1 MDPAKLTGQA
11 LLSHTIKTTPIIDNH
26 AHPLLDLEAI
36 GRYPL
41 LSITTE
47 AHGDAIHASLTSL
60 AHLRAVKQLATVLRC
75 EPSWEAV
82 VNAIEAKRI
91 EDYDAWVEECLG
103 GIESVLVDDG
113 LDGDNEVYPY
123 SYFSSLTR
131 SPAKRIVRIEQVAA
145 SIIDEHLPAD
155 ESAARTAQ
163 DAAVVFDKVLK
174 AFDQSIGDAI
184 ADPEVVAFKS
194 VICYRT
200 GLAIPR
206 KPDGA
211 AAKKAFVTI
220 YAAHTRGTDKAFRR
234 VNHSGLNEYLVH
246 RLACLIRN
254 ADGPNKKPIQFH
266 TGLGDNDI
274 TLTSASPAHLQQFIR
289 QYPTVPIVL
298 LHSSY
303 PYVREAGYL
312 ACVYA
317 NVYADMG
324 EIFPF
329 LSRDGQ
335 ETAVRQVLELC
346 PWSKILWSTDGH
358 WFPETYLLAVLQ
370 VREVLEKVLCE
381 YARKGHMTW
390 REATQL
396 VKDVLF
402 HNSNHV
408 YHLQLPFAP
417 EESLL
422 NPRRLSGRSDLD
434 ILEAFLDG
442 KKPPQY
448 LRVYWNDMTATS
460 RVRAIPMRRVVSAL
474 NEDGD
479 FSLSIAKASLGL
491 LQNDTVV
498 PGASGTGEYRL
509 HPDFTSLR
517 EGPRDGHISVFGDFR
532 EQDGSVVNLCPRSL
546 LQRVVEVAARHGLTF
561 HVGFE
566 IELVLV
572 ERVDSSVEKYR
583 TLRNDGHAWSASRMT
598 DHPVFV
604 SVIERAVAEL
614 ETGGIYVEQ
623 VHPESAPGQFE
634 VVLPRA
640 PPLEAVD
647 TLLHVREV
655 ISGIAQAEGYRM
667 TLHPKPF
674 PSSCGTAAHVHMSIS
689 SPGGARPETYRPF
702 YAGILRHLRAIAAVT
717 YGSPAS
723 YERVRDGCWA
733 GGRWVAWGTQN
744 RETPLRRVEDG
755 HWEVKCVDGTAN
767 PYLALA
773 ALLGAGTHGFAER
786 EELAWGDCEVDPAA
800 LTAND
805 RRELGV
811 GEMLPADLGEAL
823 RALGED
829 GVMCDVLGEEMVQ
842 RYTAVKEA
850 EMKLLASVSPD
861 ERRQWIMERY

>member
-11 LLSHTIKTTPIIDNH
+11 LLSHTIQTTPIIDNH

-60 AHLRAVKQLATVLRC
+60 AHLRAVKQLAKVLRC

-91 EDYDAWVEECLG
+91 EDYDAWVEECLN

-113 LDGDNEVYPY
+113 LDGENAVYPY
-123 SYFSSLTR
+123 TYFSSLTR
-131 SPAKRIVRIEQVAA
+131 SPAKRIVRIEKIAA
-145 SIIDEHLPAD
+145 DIFNEHLPVD
-155 ESAARTAQ
+155 EGTARTAE
-163 DAAVVFDKVLK
+163 DSNAVFDKALK
-174 AFDQSIGDAI
+174 AFDSSILEAI
-184 ADPEVVAFKS
+184 ADPEVVGFKS

-206 KPDGA
+206 KPDA
-211 AAKKAFVTI
+211 AFARKAFEGI
-220 YAAHTRGTDKAFRR
+220 YATHTKGTDNAFTR
-234 VNHSGLNEYLVH
+234 VNHPGLNEYLVH

-254 ADGPNKKPIQFH
+254 TEGSGKKPIQFH

-274 TLTSASPAHLQQFIR
+274 TLTSASPAHLQEFIR

-298 LHSSY
+298 LHASY
-303 PYVREAGYL
+303 PYTREAGYL

-317 NVYADMG
+317 NVYADIG

-335 ETAVRQVLELC
+335 ETALRQILELC
-346 PWSKILWSTDGH
+346 PWSKIIWSTDGH

-370 VREVLEKVLCE
+370 VKEVMEKVLCE

-402 HNSNHV
+402 NNSNHI
-408 YHLQLPFAP
+408 YHLGFSFSP
-417 EESLL
+417 EESHM

-448 LRVYWNDMTATS
+448 LRIYWNDMTATP
-460 RVRAIPMRRVVSAL
+460 RVRAVPMRKVLSVM

-479 FSLSIAKASLGL
+479 FSISITKASLGL
-491 LQNDTVV
+491 LQNDMVV
-498 PGASGTGEYRL
+498 AGASGTGEYRL
-509 HPDFTSLR
+509 HPDFTSLQ

-532 EQDGSVVNLCPRSL
+532 EQDGSVVPLCPRSL
-546 LQRVVEVAARHGLTF
+546 LQRVVENAARRGLTF

-566 IELVLV
+566 IELLLL
-572 ERVDSSVEKYR
+572 ERIDGPEKYR
-583 TLRNDGHAWSASRMT
+583 TLRNDGHAWSTSRMM

-604 SVIERAVAEL
+604 KVIERAVAEL
-614 ETGGIYVEQ
+614 DSKGIYIEQ
-623 VHPESAPGQFE
+623 IHPESAAGQFE

-647 TLLHVREV
+647 TLLYVREV
-655 ISGIAQAEGYRM
+655 ISGIAQSEGYRM
-667 TLHPKPF
+667 SLHPKPY
-674 PSSCGTAAHVHMSIS
+674 PKSCGTAAHVHMSIT
-689 SPGGARPETYRPF
+689 SPNGSKPETYGPF
-702 YAGILRHLRAIAAVT
+702 YAGILKHLRAIAALT
-717 YGSPAS
+717 YSNPVS
-723 YERVRDGCWA
+723 YERVQDGCWA
-733 GGRWVAWGTQN
+733 GGRWVTWGTQN
-744 RETPLRRVEDG
+744 RETPLRKCEDS
-755 HWEVKCVDGTAN
+755 HWEVKCLDGLAN
-767 PYLALA
+767 PYLAIA
-773 ALLGAGTHGFAER
+773 ALLGAGAYGVMKGEKLT
-786 EELAWGDCEVDPAA
+786 WGDCEVDPAS
-800 LTAND
+800 LTKND
-805 RRELGV
+805 RKELGV
-811 GEMLPADLGEAL
+811 EQMLPAGLPEAL
-823 RALGED
+823 KELKGDE
-829 GVMCDVLGEEMVQ
+829 VMNELLGEELIE
-842 RYTAVKEA
+842 RYATVKEE
-850 EMKLLASVSPD
+850 EMKFLESLSVD
-861 ERRQWIMERY
+861 ERRLWILERY